1 MNEFKRSNW
10 YNGDYSRKYL
20 DEADFY
26 IPERDILLRILASFY
41 RKFITSN
48 KKKRILDL
56 GCGNGI
62 LSKTLFNHNSNLEI
76 VVTDGSKEMLI
87 EAKKELDGIPV
98 LEFCQI
104 TFEEII
110 QGKFKKGLFDLI
122 ISSFAIHHLN
132 MTQKMKLFNR
142 VFEMMNLG
150 SYFINIDVV
159 VSDYENY
166 NDWYYDLWK
175 EWIIINQKSLN
186 INKSFEQVPEEAR
199 RKSENHFDLLGE
211 QLDGL
216 KLIGFSD
223 VECHYKY
230 GVFAIYGGKK

>member
-87 EAKKELDGIPV
+87 EAKKEFDGIPV